1 MGRLRM
7 KIITQLGPN
16 IPVACINISTS
27 APLPLPSALQP
38 IYEPSWITE
47 NYLGAVNTISTD
59 SDELQSFVCT
69 SPASSHLCLIFYCSS
84 ESNSFCNFISKN
96 STKKQKINN
105 KWLVVWATINSVDKT
120 VFN

>member
-59 SDELQSFVCT
+59 SDELQSFVCPI
-69 SPASSHLCLIFYCSS
+69 PARHPL
-84 ESNSFCNFISKN
+84 
-96 STKKQKINN
+96 
-105 KWLVVWATINSVDKT
+105 NSVSYFTAPQSPIHFAISSVKT
-120 VFN
+120 QQKNRKL